1 MKASFKRVPAVD
13 KTFAILE
20 LVATSKE
27 PLGISEITRALDF
40 NKSTV
45 FNIIHTLADLEI
57 LKQAPDNKFD
67 LGIKFYLLSRASR
80 NGSEIISTIHPY
92 LEIINQNTN
101 LSVFLGIRSG
111 SYAVIVD
118 KVDAAV
124 DIKISSE
131 IGMRLPLL
139 AGAGGKAMLCQMSD
153 DEIDRILS
161 KNVLRPFTRYSSI
174 DKIKYKN
181 MLKKARREGIAFDKE
196 EYIEGIRALAVP
208 LKINH
213 GNPQLAIW
221 AVGLKGQIKNEVI
234 GTYAELLKKFAKEI
248 EIRLSNE

>member
-45 FNIIHTLADLEI
+45 FNIIHTLTDLEI
-57 LKQAPDNKFD
+57 LKQAPDNKFG
-67 LGIKFYLLSRASR
+67 LGIQFYLLSKASR
-80 NGSEIISTIHPY
+80 NGSQIIRTIHPY
-92 LEIINQNTN
+92 LERINQKTN

-111 SYAVIVD
+111 LHAVIMD
-118 KVDAAV
+118 KVDAAY
-124 DIKISSE
+124 DIKIS
-131 IGMRLPLL
+131 PLL
-139 AGAGGKAMLCQMSD
+139 AGAGGKAILSQMSD

-161 KNVLRPFTRYSSI
+161 KNVLRQFTRYSSI

-208 LKINH
+208 LKIDN
-213 GNPQLAIW
+213 GNPQFAIW
-221 AVGLKGQIKNEVI
+221 AVGLKSQTKNEVI
-234 GTYAELLKKFAKEI
+234 GTYAELLKKSAKEI
-248 EIRLSNE
+248 EIKLSSE

>member
-13 KTFAILE
+13 KTFSILE
-20 LVATSKE
+20 LVAASKE

-45 FNIIHTLADLEI
+45 FNIIHTLTDLEI
-57 LKQAPDNKFD
+57 LKQAPDNKFG
-67 LGIKFYLLSRASR
+67 LGIQFYLLSKASR

-92 LEIINQNTN
+92 LERINQKTN

-111 SYAVIVD
+111 LHAVIMD
-118 KVDAAV
+118 KVDADF

-161 KNVLRPFTRYSSI
+161 ENVLRRFTRYSSI
-174 DKIKYKN
+174 DKTKYKN

-208 LKINH
+208 LKIDN
-213 GNPQLAIW
+213 GNPQFAIW

-234 GTYAELLKKFAKEI
+234 GTYAELLTKSAKEI
-248 EIRLSNE
+248 EIRLSSE

>member
-20 LVATSKE
+20 LLAASKE

-45 FNIIHTLADLEI
+45 FNIIHTLTDLEI
-57 LKQAPDNKFD
+57 LKQAPDNKFG
-67 LGIKFYLLSRASR
+67 LGIQFYLLSKASR
-80 NGSEIISTIHPY
+80 NGSQIISTIHPY
-92 LEIINQNTN
+92 LERINQKTN

-111 SYAVIVD
+111 LHAVIMD
-118 KVDAAV
+118 KVDAAY
-124 DIKISSE
+124 DIKISAE

-139 AGAGGKAMLCQMSD
+139 AGAGGKAILCQMSD

-161 KNVLRPFTRYSSI
+161 KNVLRQFTRHSSI

-208 LKINH
+208 LKIDN
-213 GNPQLAIW
+213 GNPQFAIW
-221 AVGLKGQIKNEVI
+221 AVGLKGQVKNEVI
-234 GTYAELLKKFAKEI
+234 GTYAELLKKSAKEI
-248 EIRLSNE
+248 EIRLSSE

>member
-1 MKASFKRVPAVD
+1 MKANFKRVPAVD

-20 LVATSKE
+20 LVANSKE

-45 FNIIHTLADLEI
+45 FNIIHTLTDLEI
-57 LKQAPDNKFD
+57 LKQAPDNKFG
-67 LGIKFYLLSRASR
+67 LGIQFYLLSKASR
-80 NGSEIISTIHPY
+80 NGSQIISTIHPY
-92 LEIINQNTN
+92 LERINQKTN

-111 SYAVIVD
+111 LHAVIMD
-118 KVDAAV
+118 KVDAAY
-124 DIKISSE
+124 DIKISAE

-139 AGAGGKAMLCQMSD
+139 AGAGGKAILSQMSD

-161 KNVLRPFTRYSSI
+161 KNVLRQFTRHSSI

-208 LKINH
+208 LKIDN
-213 GNPQLAIW
+213 GNPQFAIW
-221 AVGLKGQIKNEVI
+221 AVGLKGQVKNEVI
-234 GTYAELLKKFAKEI
+234 GTYAELLKKSAKEI
-248 EIRLSNE
+248 EIRLSSE

>member
-1 MKASFKRVPAVD
+1 MKSSFKRVPAVD

-20 LVATSKE
+20 LMAKTKE

-45 FNIIHTLADLEI
+45 FNMIHTLTDLEI
-57 LKQAPDNKFD
+57 LKQAPDNKFE

-92 LEIINQNTN
+92 LEIINQKTN

-111 SYAVIVD
+111 LYAVIVD
-118 KVDAAV
+118 KVDAAF

-161 KNVLRPFTRYSSI
+161 KNVLRRFTRYSAI
-174 DKIKYKN
+174 EKVKYKN
-181 MLKKARREGIAFDKE
+181 ILKKARQEGIAFDKE

-208 LKINH
+208 LKIDS
-213 GNPQLAIW
+213 GNPLFAIW
-221 AVGLKGQIKNEVI
+221 AVGLKGQVKNDVI
-234 GTYAELLKKFAKEI
+234 GVYAELLKKVAREI
-248 EIRLSNE
+248 EIRLSSE

>member
-20 LVATSKE
+20 LLAASKE
-27 PLGISEITRALDF
+27 PLGISEITRVLDF

-45 FNIIHTLADLEI
+45 FNIIHTLTDLEI
-57 LKQAPDNKFD
+57 LKQAPDNKFG
-67 LGIKFYLLSRASR
+67 LGIQFYLLSRASR

-92 LEIINQNTN
+92 LERINQKTN

-111 SYAVIVD
+111 LHAVIMD
-118 KVDAAV
+118 KVDAAY
-124 DIKISSE
+124 DIKISAE

-139 AGAGGKAMLCQMSD
+139 AGAGGKAILSQMSD

-161 KNVLRPFTRYSSI
+161 KNVLRQFTRHSSI

-208 LKINH
+208 LKIDN
-213 GNPQLAIW
+213 GNPQFAIW
-221 AVGLKGQIKNEVI
+221 AVGLKGQVKNEVI
-234 GTYAELLKKFAKEI
+234 GTYAELLKKSAKEI
-248 EIRLSNE
+248 EIRLSSE

>member
-13 KTFAILE
+13 KTFSILE
-20 LVATSKE
+20 LVAASKE

-45 FNIIHTLADLEI
+45 FNIIHTLTDLEI
-57 LKQAPDNKFD
+57 LKQAPDNKFG
-67 LGIKFYLLSRASR
+67 LGIQFYLLSKASR
-80 NGSEIISTIHPY
+80 NGSEIIGTIHPY
-92 LEIINQNTN
+92 LERIHQKTN

-111 SYAVIVD
+111 LHAVIMD
-118 KVDAAV
+118 KVDADF

-139 AGAGGKAMLCQMSD
+139 AGAGGKAMLCQMPD

-161 KNVLRPFTRYSSI
+161 KNALKRFTRYSSV

-208 LKINH
+208 LKIDN
-213 GNPQLAIW
+213 GNPQFAIW

-234 GTYAELLKKFAKEI
+234 GTYAELLTKSAKEI
-248 EIRLSNE
+248 EIRLSSE

>member
-1 MKASFKRVPAVD
+1 MKANFKRVPAVD

-20 LVATSKE
+20 LVANSKE

-45 FNIIHTLADLEI
+45 FNIIHTLTDLEI
-57 LKQAPDNKFD
+57 LKQAPGNKFG
-67 LGIKFYLLSRASR
+67 LGIQFYLLSRASR

-92 LEIINQNTN
+92 LERINQKTN

-111 SYAVIVD
+111 LHAVIMD
-118 KVDAAV
+118 KVDAAY
-124 DIKISSE
+124 DIKISAE

-139 AGAGGKAMLCQMSD
+139 AGAGGKAILSQMSD

-161 KNVLRPFTRYSSI
+161 KNVLRQFTRHSSI

-208 LKINH
+208 LKIDN
-213 GNPQLAIW
+213 GNPQFAIW
-221 AVGLKGQIKNEVI
+221 AVGLKGQVKNEVI
-234 GTYAELLKKFAKEI
+234 STYAELLKKSAKEI
-248 EIRLSNE
+248 EIRLSSE